1 MVYKKEKL
9 VAQKKGK
16 TLLLENVSTRA
27 NSRSNS
33 LKVRVNWN
41 HRHKLVTVFVKRT
54 SHSASKGMEVASPLL
69 SPSYSQSCKEPLNMH
84 PVPRFSF

>member
-16 TLLLENVSTRA
+16 TLLLKNVSTRA

-41 HRHKLVTVFVKRT
+41 HRHKLVTFRK
-54 SHSASKGMEVASPLL
+54 K
-69 SPSYSQSCKEPLNMH
+69 NI
-84 PVPRFSF
+84 SFCI